1 MRLSQSEMACLGP
14 RSCVWRTSHIIAV
27 AISFATAASLVP
39 SMDGSAT
46 SCRRCSS
53 NHTGNHPSRC
63 NRPNQMQGLH
73 RAGVAVSQVLRGG
86 WRAVS
91 DALRLREG
99 QTVCLTALSPGVIRV
114 SPNSVRRLLINIVP
128 VQHRHLH
135 GSERPSVTSSQP
147 ARVRPG
153 PEALHA
159 A

>member
-1 MRLSQSEMACLGP
+1 
-14 RSCVWRTSHIIAV
+14 
-27 AISFATAASLVP
+27 
-39 SMDGSAT
+39 
-46 SCRRCSS
+46 
-53 NHTGNHPSRC
+53 
-63 NRPNQMQGLH
+63 MQGLH

-135 GSERPSVTSSQP
+135 GRERPSVTSSQP